1 MSRSAWGSFGWAM
14 LGRAMAEVFASAPPP
29 VLCLICEIDHF
40 ILNAAMFRH
49 RYPQLIEGI
58 LVGWLWR
65 MQECGGGRCTFA
77 VEARMKRG
85 GAGCHPR
92 LHIIILE
99 GVHGGR

>member
-77 VEARMKRG
+77 VG
-85 GAGCHPR
+85 GAH
-92 LHIIILE
+92 E
-99 GVHGGR
+99 GRRSRMSSTAPHCRP